1 MPQSGYQIVAA
12 IMAGINARAGG
23 RSRSTLQRLRQKKR
37 LAQLRG
43 VLRRLAEDTV
53 RDWPGSSVVCEVSE
67 TYRNMREVLDRHP
80 KVLEHARTERESG
93 VVNDAGPLM
102 YIVSNGRL
110 ACPRR

>member
-43 VLRRLAEDTV
+43 VLRRLAEGNV
-53 RDWPGSSVVCEVSE
+53 AFRQE
-67 TYRNMREVLDRHP
+67 TSDAAQHF
-80 KVLEHARTERESG
+80 EHGTS
-93 VVNDAGPLM
+93 DAAPL
-102 YIVSNGRL
+102 VHRFRRAWK
-110 ACPRR
+110 AC